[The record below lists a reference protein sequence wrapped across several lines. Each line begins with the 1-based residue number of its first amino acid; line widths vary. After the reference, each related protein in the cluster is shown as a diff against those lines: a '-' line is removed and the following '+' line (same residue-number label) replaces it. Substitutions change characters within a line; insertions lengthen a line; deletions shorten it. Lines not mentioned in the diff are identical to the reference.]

1 MTSISNGGSFLPKSS
16 GVEGANPYGRVIHF
30 GIREHAM
37 GAIINGI
44 ALHGLTKIYAG
55 TFLVFSDYM
64 RGSVR
69 LAAIMDLPVT
79 FVWSHDSIG
88 VGEDGPT
95 HQPIEHLVSLRS
107 IPNFSVIRPADGNEV
122 SVAWREIIRRRKPV
136 GLILSR
142 QNLPVFDRNSCGS
155 AEGLTNGAYVICDSD
170 GTPDAILIA
179 TGSEV
184 SLAIS
189 AARTLKES
197 GINVRVVSAPCLEW
211 FRETSNEYREQ
222 VLPKSVKARVAIE
235 AGVSQGWREIVGD
248 EGEII
253 SLEHFGASGSAS
265 TLFKEYGFT
274 VENVITKVKSVIK
287 ND

>member
-1 MTSISNGGSFLPKSS
+1 M
-16 GVEGANPYGRVIHF
+16 
-30 GIREHAM
+30 
-37 GAIINGI
+37 
-44 ALHGLTKIYAG
+44 
-55 TFLVFSDYM
+55 
-64 RGSVR
+64 
-69 LAAIMDLPVT
+69 
-79 FVWSHDSIG
+79 
-88 VGEDGPT
+88 
-95 HQPIEHLVSLRS
+95 
-107 IPNFSVIRPADGNEV
+107 
-122 SVAWREIIRRRKPV
+122 

-142 QNLPVFDRNSCGS
+142 QNLPVVDRNSCGS

-211 FRETSNEYREQ
+211 FRETSNEYRER

-265 TLFKEYGFT
+265 TLFKEYGLT
-274 VENVITKVKSVIK
+274 VENVITKVKTVIH